1 VTVTSR
7 PRFNRYRARALVGRS
22 LVHLAL
28 LLFSLVCLIPMV
40 LIVSIS
46 LSSERAVAING
57 FSLLPQEF
65 TTYAYEYVLKVPAQL
80 LRAYGVT
87 ALITVVGTSVGLLTA
102 SMLAYVISRRDFAL
116 RGPLSF
122 YVFFTML
129 FSGGLIPTYILVTR
143 YLHLKDNLLAL
154 ILPYLVV
161 PYLVLI
167 LRTYF
172 SQLPHEI
179 MEAATM
185 DGAGEWRT
193 FFQIVVPLSTP
204 SLATVGLFY
213 LLMYWND
220 WFLALLYIDNQNLVP
235 LQYLLYKLMAN
246 IAFLASNPQ
255 TTGVSI
261 PIQPARM
268 SMAVLAAGP
277 AVFAFLLVQ
286 RYFVRGIVIGSLK
299 G

>member
-1 VTVTSR
+1 VITTSR
-7 PRFNRYRARALVGRS
+7 SKFNRYRARAFVGRS

>member
-1 VTVTSR
+1 
-7 PRFNRYRARALVGRS
+7 VGRS